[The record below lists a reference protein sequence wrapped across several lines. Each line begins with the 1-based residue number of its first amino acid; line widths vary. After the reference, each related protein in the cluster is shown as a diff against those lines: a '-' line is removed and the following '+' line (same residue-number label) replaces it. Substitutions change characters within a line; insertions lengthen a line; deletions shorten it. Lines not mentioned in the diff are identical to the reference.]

1 MEFYS
6 GQPENPAASVRDY
19 CTGVLT
25 QTASAAVKV
34 VDRMT
39 DAQLSDVG
47 IIRSQFPVE
56 AMKVVEAEFA
66 RKDIESLEK
75 RNSRVPSNLSAA
87 TLLNHSFLQ
96 TSRT

>member
-1 MEFYS
+1 
-6 GQPENPAASVRDY
+6 
-19 CTGVLT
+19 
-25 QTASAAVKV
+25 
-34 VDRMT
+34 MT

-47 IIRSQFPVE
+47 IIRSQFPVV

-87 TLLNHSFLQ
+87 TLLNHAFLQ

>member
-1 MEFYS
+1 MLKKIYR
-6 GQPENPAASVRDY
+6 AI
-19 CTGVLT
+19 VLA

-34 VDRMT
+34 VERMT

-47 IIRSQFPVE
+47 IIRGQFPVE

-66 RKDIESLEK
+66 RKYIEGLEK

-87 TLLNHSFLQ
+87 TLLNHAFLQ
-96 TSRT
+96 ISRT